1 MVWDWLGG
9 RLEECT
15 GWFGIGWVVC
25 LRRVY
30 RLVWD
35 WLDGMLEVGTQVGD
49 WLDGVLEVGIK
60 VGLELVRW

>member
-1 MVWDWLGG
+1 M
-9 RLEECT
+9 
-15 GWFGIGWVVC
+15 
-25 LRRVY
+25 Y

-35 WLDGMLEVGTQVGD
+35 WLGGMLEVGTQVGD